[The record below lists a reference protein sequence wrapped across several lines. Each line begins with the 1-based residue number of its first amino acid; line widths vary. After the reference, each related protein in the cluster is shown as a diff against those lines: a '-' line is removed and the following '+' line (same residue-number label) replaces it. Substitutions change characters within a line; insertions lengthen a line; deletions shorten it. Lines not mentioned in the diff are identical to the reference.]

1 MGCLPTVL
9 FARVFRPRPK
19 SDLTY
24 SEIFTYT
31 VYVYYNSNVKNQG
44 IKTLPMP
51 TAGPTPKSRRE
62 EYADATRQALI
73 AAAGE
78 LFTSEGYQQVGIEA
92 IARSAR
98 VTRGAFYHHFADKA
112 ELFDAL
118 VESLQADAA
127 SKVRSAAAA
136 APPAKRMSAGIREF
150 LEVCT
155 EPAYRQL
162 VIETAPAVLGQAR
175 CREIEEAHVYGLLI
189 DALTNQSTG
198 KEKTKAYLAARMI
211 GSMVCEAAQL
221 LDGAD
226 DPVALKAEALKLVE
240 SMAGTLTPDKSRVT
254 STRK

>member
-1 MGCLPTVL
+1 MSKPQ
-9 FARVFRPRPK
+9 PK
-19 SDLTY
+19 AIQTY
-24 SEIFTYT
+24 NTIFTYT
-31 VYVYYNSNVKNQG
+31 VYVYYNQNVKNQG
-44 IKTLPMP
+44 IKTHPMP

-73 AAAGE
+73 TAAGE
-78 LFTSEGYQQVGIEA
+78 LFTSEGYQQVGIET
-92 IARSAR
+92 IARNAR

-127 SKVRSAAAA
+127 SKVSSAAAA
-136 APPAKRMSAGIREF
+136 APATKRMSAGIREF

-162 VIETAPAVLGQAR
+162 VIETAPAVLGPAR

-189 DALTNQSTG
+189 GALTNQTTG
-198 KEKTKAYLAARMI
+198 KEKAKAYLAARMI

-240 SMAGTLTPDKSRVT
+240 SMVGALTQDKSRVT